1 MKEKS
6 KKDIAKGEF
15 QHRMFKLI
23 ILIIAFVFICLI
35 GGFIYITISNN
46 STSFKIKTKIIDV
59 NFPTE
64 ESILESNEKYYKL
77 ISKVDLINSNLL
89 NNTQTKICSENNF
102 YKIQIYNHIPCISN
116 NNITNL
122 INKYFNMLS
131 NEIYNIK
138 NNNDNYFKIAKM
150 DNMGRLCIN
159 NSDKKI
165 NILLAPISQ
174 IKYFN
179 SYQKKSNS
187 DIINIYLKN
196 NIDDIKDVIYYEFN
210 LDKFDYIYI
219 PSYYFIQ
226 IKNNLDNFFCYEYQ
240 DISLFNDMVFKI
252 LYNQ

>member
-1 MKEKS
+1 
-6 KKDIAKGEF
+6 
-15 QHRMFKLI
+15 
-23 ILIIAFVFICLI
+23 
-35 GGFIYITISNN
+35 
-46 STSFKIKTKIIDV
+46 
-59 NFPTE
+59 
-64 ESILESNEKYYKL
+64 
-77 ISKVDLINSNLL
+77 
-89 NNTQTKICSENNF
+89 
-102 YKIQIYNHIPCISN
+102 
-116 NNITNL
+116 
-122 INKYFNMLS
+122 MLS

-159 NSDKKI
+159 NSDKKL